1 MNHVIPVSLVGV
13 LNTEPYTLFTVDPVV
28 PNKDMEWS
36 SFEFP
41 EPINAPNGYMLAL
54 SYEGH
59 VGLGLDTGEGP
70 DYPFTEKTNCF
81 SEDYTTGK
89 FTYTEE
95 HDIKRS
101 LMIRGIGIRICFYC
115 FGS

>member
-1 MNHVIPVSLVGV
+1 MVHRKLPYHTSHGQYFVFDLD
-13 LNTEPYTLFTVDPVV
+13 TEGEPTSTILYSQTNV

-70 DYPFTEKTNCF
+70 DYPFTEKQIVSQRITRPE
-81 SEDYTTGK
+81 S
-89 FTYTEE
+89 
-95 HDIKRS
+95 S
-101 LMIRGIGIRICFYC
+101 LIRKNTI
-115 FGS
+115 SNVL

>member
-1 MNHVIPVSLVGV
+1 MKKTYLYIALLMGAS
-13 LNTEPYTLFTVDPVV
+13 TLF
-28 PNKDMEWS
+28 S
-36 SFEFP
+36 SCSDFLDR
-41 EPINAPNGYMLAL
+41 EPITAPNGYMLAL

-101 LMIRGIGIRICFYC
+101 LMIRGIGILIC
-115 FGS
+115 